1 MPAIIGL
8 DLGSKNFRAIE
19 ISGKDKKYHVSA
31 FAVSDT
37 VDFSD
42 DSPYI
47 QNLKELLKEHKITAK
62 DVYLSLPERAVFSTI
77 IKIPSM
83 SEKEIKG
90 YLEYESERIFP
101 RPLAEISY
109 SFEVLG
115 KDSIENNKLEVLV
128 IATPNNI
135 VEKYLKIAKGAG
147 LSVKGVEP
155 ETFSIT
161 RALSRYVKPISSSGI
176 MIANIGLTGTDL
188 VILREGF
195 IRFSKAYPIGG
206 DTFTKAIQESL
217 GLSSEQAEAY
227 KKTYGL
233 EANAMDGK
241 LVEIL
246 KPFVDSIVN
255 EINRAKNFYI
265 ARNQGV
271 YIGKVVFT
279 GGSAL
284 LPGLLYHMASNLDFE
299 VELANP
305 FAGIDFSESINKDT
319 KNSVVNR
326 GPMFTVATGLA
337 LQEFID

>member
-8 DLGSKNFRAIE
+8 DLGSGNFRAIE
-19 ISGKDKKYHVSA
+19 ISGKEKKYHISS
-31 FAVSDT
+31 FAVSNT
-37 VDFSD
+37 ISFSEEA
-42 DSPYI
+42 SYI
-47 QNLKELLKEHKITAK
+47 QNLKDLIKEHKMTAK
-62 DVYLSLPERAVFSTI
+62 DVYLSLPERTVFSTI
-77 IKIPSM
+77 LKIPSM

-115 KDSIENNKLEVLV
+115 NDAVENNKLEVLV

-135 VEKYLKIAKGAG
+135 VEKYMKIAKGAG
-147 LSVKGVEP
+147 FSVKGIEP

-161 RALSRYVKPISSSGI
+161 RALNRYVKPSSSSGI
-176 MIANIGLTGTDL
+176 MIANIGLMGTDL

-206 DTFTKAIQESL
+206 DTFTKALQESL
-217 GLSSEQAEAY
+217 GLALDQAEEY

-233 EANAMDGK
+233 EVNVMEGK
-241 LVEIL
+241 IFNVL

-255 EINRAKNFYI
+255 EINRAKNFYV
-265 ARNQGV
+265 ARNQGI

-284 LPGLLYHMASNLDFE
+284 MPGLLYYMASTLDFE

-305 FAGIDFSESINKDT
+305 FAGIEFGTSITEDA
-319 KNSVVNR
+319 KNSVINR
-326 GPMFTVATGLA
+326 GPMFTVSTGLA
-337 LQEFID
+337 LKEFID